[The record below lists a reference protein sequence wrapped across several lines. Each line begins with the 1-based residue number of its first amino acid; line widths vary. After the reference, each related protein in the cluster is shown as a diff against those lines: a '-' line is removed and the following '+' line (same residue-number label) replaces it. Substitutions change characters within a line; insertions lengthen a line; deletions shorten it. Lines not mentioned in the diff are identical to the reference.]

1 MSATPAR
8 IGFIQ
13 SQFRRVIAETTSAK
27 TRHGEAARE
36 TDDPVETFF
45 DNTADAQV
53 IANARQSLL
62 SPERRRFQVQAVGAD
77 VGVGVTYAEGIC
89 PLATY
94 TDAERDVSGM
104 TAIVADITID
114 FARQTST
121 FSIWG

>member
-27 TRHGEAARE
+27 IRHGEAARE

-53 IANARQSLL
+53 IANDRQTLL
-62 SPERRRFQVQAVGAD
+62 SPERRRFQVQV
-77 VGVGVTYAEGIC
+77 AEPDAGLGINYTNGIC
-89 PLATY
+89 PLAIY
-94 TDAERDVSGM
+94 TDSERDVSSM
-104 TAIVADITID
+104 TAIMSDITID

-121 FSIWG
+121 FTIWG